1 MTDEA
6 PGAGRSALAN
16 IATRLRSVR
25 IRWLVI
31 GLSLGLLGST
41 VILLA
46 WPKAWM
52 LGMLLIAATGAA
64 LWGLVDRALSEV
76 RARPTPGGSV
86 AIAYVSLRW
95 IAAFISIGA
104 IIEFMLS
111 ALHVILGGGW
121 N

>member
-1 MTDEA
+1 
-6 PGAGRSALAN
+6 
-16 IATRLRSVR
+16 
-25 IRWLVI
+25 
-31 GLSLGLLGST
+31 
-41 VILLA
+41 
-46 WPKAWM
+46 
-52 LGMLLIAATGAA
+52 
-64 LWGLVDRALSEV
+64 VDRALSEV